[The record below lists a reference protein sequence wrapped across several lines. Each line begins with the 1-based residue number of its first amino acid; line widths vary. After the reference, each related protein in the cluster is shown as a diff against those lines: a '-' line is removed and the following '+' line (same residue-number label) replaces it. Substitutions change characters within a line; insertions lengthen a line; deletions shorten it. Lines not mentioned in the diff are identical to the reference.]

1 VGGPDLLGM
10 ESDPYSVATSDML
23 FYIHIVATVEPLQH
37 VNQKKFKSVVTPC
50 TLLSFCDVC

>member
-1 VGGPDLLGM
+1 
-10 ESDPYSVATSDML
+10 ML

-37 VNQKKFKSVVTPC
+37 VNQKKFKSVVTLC